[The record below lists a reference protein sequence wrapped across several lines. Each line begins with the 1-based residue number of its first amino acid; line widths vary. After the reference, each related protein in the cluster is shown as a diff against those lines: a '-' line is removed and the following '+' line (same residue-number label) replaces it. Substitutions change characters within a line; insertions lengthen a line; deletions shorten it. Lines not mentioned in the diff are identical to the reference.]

1 MDKLTDVTVV
11 GGGVVGCFI
20 AYRLALEG
28 VAVTLVEREHVGA
41 GASGASAGNVQ
52 PGEFEPIVGA
62 ERLNPLEVES
72 LALHRRFLPA
82 VRAESGVDPLDHEVQ
97 YFYAALNDHE
107 VMRTQQF
114 TATLQGVGLR
124 AEWIDG
130 VAART
135 LEPRLSP
142 RLLGGTLHQDCVQM
156 DARRFVEALAKAAE
170 KRGVALQQGEAVG
183 LRREGA
189 RVTGIRLKDG
199 STLGCGM
206 LILAMGAW
214 TGLAVAQW
222 LGLSLPIAPYS
233 LQKLH
238 VRPSGPALACAIRWD
253 GANIVSR
260 LDGLVHV
267 GSKHEHTGFEARP
280 SEDGKRWLLERLQ
293 TILPELDAAVVEAKA
308 GLAATLPGRS
318 PILGPVQGLEGVYL
332 AVPGSNG
339 FLLSAVLAH
348 LLTELL
354 VYGRWHP
361 FLPMILPERVLQSAV
376 AR

>member
-20 AYRLALEG
+20 AYRLALAG

-52 PGEFEPIVGA
+52 PGEFEPIVDA
-62 ERLNPLEVES
+62 ERLNPLEAES
-72 LALHRRFLPA
+72 LGLYRRFLPA
-82 VRAESGVDPLDHEVQ
+82 VKAESGIDPLDHEVA
-97 YFYAALNDHE
+97 YFYAALHDRE
-107 VMRTQQF
+107 VTHTQQF
-114 TATLQGVGLR
+114 AATLQGVGLR

-142 RLLGGTLHQDCVQM
+142 HLLGGTLHQDCVQM

-170 KRGVALQQGEAVG
+170 RRGATIRQGEVVG
-183 LRREGA
+183 LRRAGA
-189 RVTGIRLKDG
+189 RVIGVRLNDD
-199 STLGCGM
+199 STLGCETV
-206 LILAMGAW
+206 ILAMGAW
-214 TGLAVAQW
+214 TGPAVAQW
-222 LGLSLPIAPYS
+222 LDLSLPIEPHS

-238 VRPSGPALACAIRWD
+238 IRPSGSALTCAIRWG
-253 GANIVSR
+253 GANIVGR

-267 GSKHEHTGFEARP
+267 GSRHEPTGFEARP

-293 TILPELDAAVVEAKA
+293 TILPGLDAAVVEARA
-308 GLAATLPGRS
+308 GLAATLPSRT
-318 PILGPVQGLEGVYL
+318 PMLGPVHGLEGVYL
-332 AVPGSNG
+332 AVPSSNG

-348 LLTELL
+348 ILSELL
-354 VYGRWHP
+354 VHGKPHP
-361 FLPMILPERVLQSAV
+361 FLPMILPGRVLQSAV

>member
-28 VAVTLVEREHVGA
+28 VDVTLVEREHVGA

-62 ERLNPLEVES
+62 ERLNPLEAES

-82 VRAESGVDPLDHEVQ
+82 VKAESGADPLDHEVQ
-97 YFYAALNDHE
+97 YFYAALNDRE
-107 VMRTQQF
+107 VTHTQQF

-130 VAART
+130 AAART

-142 RLLGGTLHQDCVQM
+142 RLLGGTLHHDCVQM

-170 KRGVALQQGEAVG
+170 KRGATIRQEEVLE

-189 RVTGIRLKDG
+189 RVTGVRLKD
-199 STLGCGM
+199 SSMLGCET

-214 TGLAVAQW
+214 TGPALARW
-222 LGLSLPIAPYS
+222 LGASLPIEPYS

-238 VRPSGPALACAIRWD
+238 VRPSGPALACAIRWG

-293 TILPELDAAVVEAKA
+293 TIVPELDVALVEAKA
-308 GLAATLPGRS
+308 GLAAALPGRI
-318 PILGPVQGLEGVYL
+318 PLLGPVQGLAGVYL
-332 AVPGSNG
+332 AVPSSNG

-348 LLTELL
+348 ILTELL
-354 VYGRWHP
+354 VHGKRHP